1 MIIVLRRRLTVARDD
16 AGMSLVE
23 LLVSIIVF
31 GILGS
36 MVLSLWLAA
45 NKSVVST
52 SGNDL
57 NTQAAGNLISEV
69 SRVVRGGAT
78 NAITGGN
85 QSAAFVSA
93 TPSSITMYSYVDS
106 DPVTTTPVLVQFTI
120 NATTGQLQEKRW
132 PAIVG
137 TTGLFTFNQANTPT
151 LSRTLPGRITSA
163 SQSTLFT
170 YYQAGSAT
178 PLAFTSGALLPAQ
191 LALVDSVTVS
201 VTLQASSN
209 TTIQPATLS
218 NTVGMPNLNLGT
230 N

>member
-1 MIIVLRRRLTVARDD
+1 MTVARHD

-36 MVLSLWLAA
+36 MVLSLWVAS

-57 NTQAAGNLISEV
+57 NTQSAGNLISEV
-69 SRVVRGGAT
+69 SRVIRGGTT
-78 NAITGGN
+78 NPITGGL
-85 QSAAFVSA
+85 QASAFVTA
-93 TPSSITMYSYVDS
+93 TATSMSLYSYVDS
-106 DPVTTTPVLVQFTI
+106 NVVTTTPFLVQFSI
-120 NATTGQLQEKRW
+120 NSTGQLQEQRW

-137 TTGLFTFNQANTPT
+137 STGLFTFDQTKTPVLT
-151 LSRTLPGRITSA
+151 RILPGKITGNLFSYANA
-163 SQSTLFT
+163 SGTIAIPSGGFT
-170 YYQAGSAT
+170 G
-178 PLAFTSGALLPAQ
+178 AQ
-191 LALVDSVTVS
+191 LGQINSVTVT
-201 VTLQASSN
+201 VTLQASGN
-209 TTIQPATLS
+209 PTIQPATLQ

>member
-1 MIIVLRRRLTVARDD
+1 VIAALRRRLRVANND

-36 MVLSLWLAA
+36 MVLSMWVAS

-57 NTQAAGNLISEV
+57 NTQSAGNLVNEV
-69 SRVVRGGAT
+69 SRVIRGGTT
-78 NAITGGN
+78 NPTTGGGED
-85 QSAAFVSA
+85 AALISA

-106 DPVTTTPVLVQFTI
+106 NVVTTTPFLVNFSI
-120 NATTGQLQEKRW
+120 DPATGQLQEKRW
-132 PAIVG
+132 PATVG
-137 TTGLFTFNQANTPT
+137 TTGLFTFDQTKAPT
-151 LSRTLPGRITSA
+151 LSRTLPGKITSP
-163 SQSTLFT
+163 STLFSYADAT
-170 YYQAGSAT
+170 PTTLPFTGGVLSAT
-178 PLAFTSGALLPAQ
+178 NRAAAT
-191 LALVDSVTVS
+191 SVTIT

-209 TTIQPATLS
+209 STVKPATLQ